1 MPRKKTV
8 INFGD
13 LLVCDR
19 NCIIQLFIFREI
31 KILSCYLITIFSDY
45 SGPSFQWGFTWNI
58 LHEPENIIICYS
70 FDYSLWKFIM
80 LKVSPFNSNLLAKL
94 RADIRLK
101 LLIMDG
107 RLLQHYL
114 FFSRENVNVH
124 FHGLFPMVAIF
135 DGYIDITKRPIK
147 HCNSSWNIFREL

>member
-80 LKVSPFNSNLLAKL
+80 LKVSPFDSNLLAKL
-94 RADIRLK
+94 RRTYVWNYLQWTEDYCNITSFLVEKMLMFTFMDFFLRLP
-101 LLIMDG
+101 
-107 RLLQHYL
+107 YL
-114 FFSRENVNVH
+114 M
-124 FHGLFPMVAIF
+124 GT
-135 DGYIDITKRPIK
+135 IDITKRPIK